1 MSAGR
6 LTGDWF
12 FIANLLARRYGD
24 GWNGS
29 VLGFTKDSSGDEVHS
44 LTQSSNLPAHQ
55 AEEFEVCFMCGAC
68 YTGVTGGGSY
78 VEETSWTLT
87 DASGAT
93 MAEAIAG
100 STSSSTPA
108 SFCTESCFTTVC
120 AAGMQPN
127 RFDNG
132 CDNCEAGR

>member
-1 MSAGR
+1 M
-6 LTGDWF
+6 
-12 FIANLLARRYGD
+12 LARRYGD
-24 GWNGS
+24 GWDGNAL
-29 VLGFTKDSSGDEVHS
+29 VFTKDSSGDEVHS

-55 AEEFEVCFMCGAC
+55 AEEFEVCFMCDSC

-78 VEETSWTLT
+78 TQETSWTLT

-93 MAEAIAG
+93 VAEATAG
-100 STSSSTPA
+100 TAGTTSSGTPA
-108 SFCTESCFTTVC
+108 SFCTESSFTTVC

-127 RFDNG
+127 AFDNG